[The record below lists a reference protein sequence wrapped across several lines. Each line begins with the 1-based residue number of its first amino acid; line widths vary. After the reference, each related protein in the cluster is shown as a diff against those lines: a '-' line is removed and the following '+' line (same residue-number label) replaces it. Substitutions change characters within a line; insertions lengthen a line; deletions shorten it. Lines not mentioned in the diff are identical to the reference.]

1 MLFLHLSNIFPRT
14 DHKSLD
20 TSRWLEAL
28 WEPSAGIFVLPGGLD
43 MLDISGDG
51 DARLICA
58 DLGAIESD
66 STKVLYFL
74 IKQKII
80 QQLFIYYLSSL
91 IFWRKFVNI

>member
-1 MLFLHLSNIFPRT
+1 MLFLCLSNIFPRA
-14 DHKSLD
+14 DHKSLGRLG

-58 DLGAIESD
+58 DLGAVESD

-74 IKQKII
+74 IKRNNNTTIV
-80 QQLFIYYLSSL
+80 YVLSVVINL
-91 IFWRKFVNI
+91 